1 MKLNEQ
7 IREHRKKV
15 GLTQEQVANYLGVST
30 PAVNK
35 WESGSTY
42 PDITLLAPLA
52 RLLKIDLNT
61 LFTFHES
68 LSKEEVGRFCN
79 EIGEVAQT
87 KGFQAGFS
95 AATAKL
101 QEYPNCDLL
110 RYSLALLME
119 GSLQISQLS
128 SENREKYES
137 QFMGWFEQCTNS
149 RDEEVRETAISF
161 LANKY
166 LARGNLE
173 KAQELI
179 ELLPDKRAVDK
190 QMLKINA
197 LLRQGEYQEAAKMA
211 EMKIFGDIAIMQSYL
226 IKLVDIDLLL
236 NDTDAAI
243 CAADASQK
251 IAADLGLWEYNCYV
265 CPLQIALAAKDVP
278 RSIELIKAMFTAVLA
293 PLKTPAMFR
302 HLPEKPVEDDFRS
315 RIIAMMLYQFETDK
329 EYAFLRP
336 HPAFQELIAKYKKEF
351 AIEN

>member
-52 RLLKIDLNT
+52 RLLRIDMNT

-79 EIGEVAQT
+79 QIGEVAQA

-95 AATAKL
+95 AATTKL

-110 RYSLALLME
+110 RYSLALLLE
-119 GSLQISQLS
+119 GSLQISQLP

-137 QFMGWFEQCTNS
+137 QLLNWYEQAANS
-149 RDEEVRETAISF
+149 RDEEIREAAISI
-161 LANKY
+161 LVNKY
-166 LARGNLE
+166 LACGKME

-179 ELLPDKRAVDK
+179 ELLPDKRVVDK
-190 QMLKINA
+190 QMLKINV
-197 LLRQGEYQEAAKMA
+197 LLRQGKYEEAAKMA
-211 EMKIFGDIAIMQSYL
+211 EMKIFGDVATMQNYF

-236 NDTDAAI
+236 NETDAAV
-243 CAADASQK
+243 CVADASQK
-251 IAADLGLWEYNCYV
+251 IATDLGLWEYNRYI
-265 CPLQIALAAKDVP
+265 CPLQIAVAAQDVP
-278 RSIELIKAMFTAVLA
+278 RSIELIKAMLTAVLA
-293 PLKTPAMFR
+293 PIKAPAMFR
-302 HLPEKPVEDDFRS
+302 HLPDKPVEDDFGS
-315 RIIAMMLYQFETDK
+315 RVIATILHQFETDR
-329 EYAFLRP
+329 EYAFLLS
-336 HPAFQELIAKYKKEF
+336 HPEFQELITKCKKEF
-351 AIEN
+351 ALER